1 MKFFL
6 IIFFLIP
13 NLSFSDDQKIYD
25 QAYDRLLKND
35 NKGAIELFLKI
46 PDNIDAQYYLY
57 TLFYDEKDLE
67 KAHYWLE
74 LCSNNGDL
82 YCQNDLGYFY
92 DNGIYVSKN
101 KKKAYDLFLKSAEQ
115 GSSNAYTTIAS
126 YYLDGDVVN
135 QSYSKAFE
143 YYKKGAEAEFGN
155 TERALYG
162 LALMYEKGLGTKADY
177 EKAKQY
183 YLEAHDLGHE
193 VSLNRIN
200 ALEGDAFYAL
210 DLAEKYKTGSDIS
223 IGLPIDYEDSAFFYK
238 IAEYKGSGDG
248 ESFIELIDLIT
259 KGGFDR
265 EWSRAADRFEIW
277 KSNLGFQDPNDTLNE
292 ITEYF
297 LNHTGT
303 ASYINSNFL
312 ITNLHIT
319 HSDENMSIKCDKL
332 VGYEPY
338 SNKYEEYEIYDT
350 IYLPNILDVDLI
362 FNPEGA
368 EFKEISINSD
378 NPKLG
383 ETVISIGFPQGNNLS
398 KYPKITSGLVSS
410 DFGFQNNPDE
420 FIIDA
425 TSYGGSSGSPIFNSF
440 NQLTGILYGGP
451 LQVLGDSE
459 DSDVIE
465 DPNLAFVIKSK
476 YLKNFL
482 DVNNIPYL
490 LDDKSTKLEVFEVV
504 DKNISRLRQIEC
516 YKKAS

>member
-6 IIFFLIP
+6 ILFFLIP

-25 QAYDRLLKND
+25 QAYNRFLQND
-35 NKGAIELFLKI
+35 YKGAIELFLKI

-74 LCSNNGDL
+74 LCSNNGDP

-177 EKAKQY
+177 EKAKQL
-183 YLEAHDLGHE
+183 YLEAYDLGHK

-200 ALEGDAFYAL
+200 ALEGNASYAL

-248 ESFIELIDLIT
+248 KSFDELIELIE

-362 FNPEGA
+362 FNPKGT

-410 DFGFQNNPDE
+410 DFGYQNNPDE

-425 TSYGGSSGSPIFNSF
+425 TSYGGSSGSPIYNSF
-440 NQLTGILYGGP
+440 NQLTGILYGG
-451 LQVLGDSE
+451 LSQIFGDGD

-476 YLKNFL
+476 YLKKFL

-490 LDDKSTKLEVFEVV
+490 LDDKSTKQEVFEVV

-516 YKKAS
+516 YKKAN

>member
-1 MKFFL
+1 M
-6 IIFFLIP
+6 LIP
-13 NLSFSDDQKIYD
+13 TLSFSDDQKIYD
-25 QAYDRLLKND
+25 QAYNRFLQND
-35 NKGAIELFLKI
+35 YKGAIELFLKI

-57 TLFYDEKDLE
+57 AIYYEQKEFEKS
-67 KAHYWLE
+67 HYWLE
-74 LCSNNGDL
+74 LCSNNGDA
-82 YCQNDLGYFY
+82 YCQNDLGHFY
-92 DNGIYVSKN
+92 DNGIFVSKN
-101 KKKAYDLFLKSAEQ
+101 KQKAYDLFFKAAEQ

-143 YYKKGAEAEFGN
+143 YYNLGVEAEFGN

-162 LALMYEKGLGTKADY
+162 LALMYEKGLGTKADFQ
-177 EKAKQY
+177 KAKQL

-210 DLAEKYKTGSDIS
+210 DIAEKYKTGSDIS

-238 IAEYKGSGDG
+238 IAEFKGSGDIVG
-248 ESFIELIDLIT
+248 FQELLDQIDE
-259 KGGFDR
+259 GGFFR
-265 EWSRAADRFEIW
+265 ELKRAAERFEIW
-277 KSNLGFQDPNDTLNE
+277 KSNLGFQDPNDTLYE

-350 IYLPNILDVDLI
+350 LYLPNTLDVDLI
-362 FNPEGA
+362 FNPKGT
-368 EFKEISINSD
+368 EFNKISINTD

-383 ETVISIGFPQGNNLS
+383 ETIISIGFPQGNNLS

-451 LQVLGDSE
+451 IQVLGDSE
-459 DSDVIE
+459 DSEVIN
-465 DPNLAFVIKSK
+465 DPNLAFVIKSN
-476 YLKNFL
+476 YLKKFL
-482 DVNNIPYL
+482 DANNIPYL
-490 LDDKSTKLEVFEVV
+490 QDDKSTKQEVSEVV

-516 YKKAS
+516 YKKAT